1 MLEVALATAGLGSWW
16 WDLES
21 DIAVFDDRLAAMA
34 GYEPGA
40 LRHRD
45 WRELLHPDDRTH
57 LYESVQAHL
66 DGRTAHYQA
75 EFRLQHRE
83 GHWVWLLSRGRL
95 MPQAGGSRLVFG
107 IQLDLTRRKR
117 DEIALA
123 EARDLLEGVLDGA
136 QLASWRHD
144 CRTGRTT
151 RNRRWSSLFGYA
163 RGEIDESGA
172 GWLSLIHPEDRAAA
186 EQAVEDNRLG
196 RSEGYRSEYRMRCA
210 DGSYRWVLD
219 WGRVILRDAEGE
231 PLVMSGT
238 LMDIDADRRAKEQV
252 EASRRALAQS
262 EARARYAALHDSL
275 TGLANRAGF
284 NAALHERIESLG
296 ASGSL
301 GVLYLDLDD
310 FKLVNDGSG
319 HQAGDHVLVE
329 VARRVRATCSHR
341 SLVARIG
348 GDEFAVLVSDM
359 RMAELRGLAQALV
372 TAISGTMSLPSGRA
386 RLGASI
392 GATLLTSPATRDATR
407 TTVRTEG
414 DGPHQESLRGESLRG
429 EALRGAPADI
439 ALYEADL
446 ALYHAKKN
454 GRGRYCIYQPEMG
467 EELRRRRALELDLR
481 GALPA
486 GGLELAY
493 QPQRSGSGWL
503 IGVEALARWT
513 HPEYGA
519 VGPDQFIPIAEQGGL
534 IEDLGLWAIRRAIRD
549 THTLGALRVAVNVS
563 PLQLRAPGF
572 VDAVR
577 AVLAETGFAAE
588 RLEMEITES
597 VLMTRDG
604 QTRTNLLGLQQA
616 GILLAL
622 DDFGNGYSSLSYI
635 ADMPISRIKIDRSFT
650 SQLETKPAMPAIMRA
665 FRDLGAG
672 LGIAVMAEGI
682 ETASQQQKLV
692 TLGINEFQGWLHGR
706 PMPAA
711 QLAELVAGESR
722 RHGLRAIVA

>member
-1 MLEVALATAGLGSWW
+1 MLEVALCAADLGSWW
-16 WDLES
+16 WDLEC
-21 DIAVFDDRLAAMA
+21 DVALFDDRLLAMA
-34 GYEPGA
+34 GYEAGE

-45 WRELLHPDDRTH
+45 WRELLHPDDRLH

-66 DGRTAHYQA
+66 EGRAAQYQA

-83 GHWVWLLSRGRL
+83 GHWLWLLSRGRL
-95 MPQAGGSRLVFG
+95 MPHDGRSKMVFG
-107 IQLDLTRRKR
+107 IQVDLTRRKR

-136 QLASWRHD
+136 QLASWRYD

-163 RGEIDESGA
+163 RGEIDESGS
-172 GWLSLIHPEDRAAA
+172 GWLSLIHPDDRATA
-186 EQAVEDNRLG
+186 ERTARDNLLG
-196 RSEGYRSEYRMRCA
+196 LSESTRSEYRMRCA
-210 DGSYRWVLD
+210 DGGYRWVLD
-219 WGRVILRDAEGE
+219 WGRIILRNAEGE
-231 PLVMSGT
+231 PLVISGT
-238 LMDIDADRRAKEQV
+238 LMDIDADRRAKEQI
-252 EASRRALAQS
+252 ETSRRALAQS

-284 NAALHERIESLG
+284 NAALHERIASLG
-296 ASGSL
+296 AGGSL

-329 VARRVRATCSHR
+329 VARRLRATCSR
-341 SLVARIG
+341 KSLVARIG

-359 RMAELRGLAQALV
+359 HNGELRTLAQALV
-372 TAISGTMSLPSGRA
+372 GAISGTLSLPSGRV

-392 GATLLTSPATRDATR
+392 GATLLSGPAPPDASPATVQAS
-407 TTVRTEG
+407 G
-414 DGPHQESLRGESLRG
+414 DELPPQ
-429 EALRGAPADI
+429 GAPADA

-454 GRGRYCIYQPEMG
+454 GRGRYCIYRPEMG
-467 EELRRRRALELDLR
+467 EELRRRRALEMDLR

-493 QPQRSGSGWL
+493 QPQRSGSGRL

-513 HPEYGA
+513 HPDYGA

-549 THTLGALRVAVNVS
+549 THALGALRVAVNVS

-577 AVLAETGFAAE
+577 AVLAETGFTAG

-597 VLMTRDG
+597 VLMTRDA

-635 ADMPISRIKIDRSFT
+635 ADMPISRLKIDRSFT

-682 ETASQQQKLV
+682 ETVSQQQTLEA
-692 TLGINEFQGWLHGR
+692 LGINEFQGWLHGR
-706 PMPAA
+706 PMPVA
-711 QLAELVAGESR
+711 QLTELVASESR

>member
-1 MLEVALATAGLGSWW
+1 MQVEPQVAGQMLEVALSAADLGSWW
-16 WDLES
+16 WDVAS
-21 DIAVFDDRLAAMA
+21 DVAIFDDRLAAMTGHA
-34 GYEPGA
+34 ADA
-40 LRHRD
+40 LRQRD
-45 WRELLHPDDRTH
+45 WRELLHPDDRPH
-57 LYESVQAHL
+57 LYESMRAHVE
-66 DGRTAHYQA
+66 GRTEEYHA
-75 EFRLQHRE
+75 EFRLRHRD
-83 GHWVWLLSRGRL
+83 GHWIWLLSRGRL
-95 MPQAGGSRLVFG
+95 MSQAVRSNLVFG
-107 IQLDLTRRKR
+107 ILLDLTRRKR
-117 DEIALA
+117 DELALA

-163 RGEIDESGA
+163 RGEIDESGS
-172 GWLSLIHPEDRAAA
+172 GWRSLIHPEDRAGA
-186 EQAVEDNRLG
+186 EQAVRNNRVGL
-196 RSEGYRSEYRMRCA
+196 SEGMRHEYRLRCA

-219 WGRVILRDAEGE
+219 WGRTILRDAEGE
-231 PLVMSGT
+231 PLVIAGT
-238 LMDIDADRRAKEQV
+238 LMDINADHRAKEQI

-284 NAALHERIESLG
+284 NAALLERIASLG

-329 VARRVRATCSHR
+329 VARRLRATCSHK

-348 GDEFAVLVSDM
+348 GDEFAVLVPDM
-359 RMAELRGLAQALV
+359 HTGELRTLAQALV
-372 TAISGTMSLPSGRA
+372 SVIAGTLSLPAGRV

-392 GATLLTSPATRDATR
+392 GATLLTSPAARR
-407 TTVRTEG
+407 VTVQAPGLEG
-414 DGPHQESLRGESLRG
+414 SADGAPPQ
-429 EALRGAPADI
+429 GAPADA

-454 GRGRYCIYQPEMG
+454 GRGRYCIYRPEMG
-467 EELRRRRALELDLR
+467 EELRRRRALEMDLR

-486 GGLELAY
+486 GGLELFY
-493 QPQRSGSGWL
+493 QPQRSGSGRL

-513 HPEYGA
+513 HPDYGA
-519 VGPDQFIPIAEQGGL
+519 VAPDQFIPIAEQGGL

-549 THTLGALRVAVNVS
+549 TQALGELRVAVNVS

-577 AVLAETGFAAE
+577 ALLAETGFAAE

-597 VLMTRDG
+597 VLMTRDA
-604 QTRTNLLGLQQA
+604 QTRTNLLELQQA

-682 ETASQQQKLV
+682 ETVSQQQKLEA
-692 TLGINEFQGWLHGR
+692 LGISEFQGWLHGR
-706 PMPAA
+706 PMPVA
-711 QLAELVAGESR
+711 QLAELVASESR
-722 RHGLRAIVA
+722 RQGLRAIVA